1 MVAGTLR
8 STRPVPGRLEPVPNE
23 RGLHVFVDYR
33 AHAGGIDRV
42 LAALRAVAPAS
53 ARLVAVYGAGGDRDR
68 HKRPLMAMAVAD
80 GADVAVLTSDNPR
93 SEDPVAIAAE
103 VLRGVPGDPRPSWS

>member
-1 MVAGTLR
+1 M
-8 STRPVPGRLEPVPNE
+8 
-23 RGLHVFVDYR
+23 FVDY
-33 AHAGGIDRV
+33 AHTPEALTRV
-42 LAALRAVAPAS
+42 LAALHAVAPSS

-93 SEDPVAIAAE
+93 SEDPVAIAAD
-103 VLRGVPGDPRPSWS
+103 VLRGVPGDRAPIVELDRRAAIALGVA